1 MAGGILK
8 NSSPFIHLLFS
19 ALIIV
24 GSFLLFLFVASLLA
38 FPIFDLEAEELIT
51 IIDDL
56 SESEN
61 VEIMKYFQIWLSIG
75 TFIIPAFVIAYVI
88 NGNSIEYLKL
98 NHRVNSLSIINVIL
112 LMLVALPVINL
123 LAKWNAEMNLPGFL
137 DGLELRMKEME
148 DRAGRLT
155 ETFLESKSFA
165 QYIVNMIMIA
175 VLPAIGEELLF
186 RGVFQR
192 TLISW
197 TRNSHIG
204 IIIAALIFS
213 AFHLQFYGF
222 LPRLALGVFFGYL
235 LYWSRTIWLPIFAH
249 FVNNGIAVTVYYIY
263 GKEVIE
269 QDVDALGT
277 GKGGF
282 LLIIVSALF
291 TGLLTWYI
299 YRNEQQWVKTNQ
311 EVYREN

>member
-1 MAGGILK
+1 MVGGILK

-19 ALIIV
+19 GLIIV

-38 FPIFDLEAEELIT
+38 VPIFDLTPEELIT

-61 VEIMKYFQIWLSIG
+61 MEIMKYFQIWLSIG
-75 TFIIPAFVIAYVI
+75 TFVVPAFVIACFI
-88 NGNSIEYLKL
+88 NGKSLEYLKL
-98 NHRVNSLSIINVIL
+98 NQRVNSLSIIIVIL

-123 LAKWNAEMNLPGFL
+123 LAKWNAEMDLPGFL
-137 DGLELRMKEME
+137 DGLESRMREME
-148 DRAGRLT
+148 DKAGRLT

-175 VLPAIGEELLF
+175 VIPAIGEELLF
-186 RGVFQR
+186 RGVIQR
-192 TLISW
+192 ILISW
-197 TRNSHIG
+197 TKNSHIG

-222 LPRLALGVFFGYL
+222 LPRLVLGVIFGYL
-235 LYWSRTIWLPIFAH
+235 LFWSRTMWLPILAH
-249 FVNNGIAVTVYYIY
+249 FINNGIAVTVYYIY
-263 GKEVIE
+263 SKEVVE

-277 GKGGF
+277 GKGAV
-282 LLIIVSALF
+282 LLIFISALF
-291 TGLLTWYI
+291 MGLIMWYI
-299 YRNEQQWVKTNQ
+299 YRNEQSKVKTNQ
-311 EVYREN
+311 EVDREN